1 MRNPSRA
8 TLSGCKICTCNY
20 LKNEYIL
27 DIVNLKRLFL
37 YVLITSV
44 ALSALIGIGV
54 LLFGNFG
61 EFETRILMSTLIVTT
76 VSVLGLACGACI
88 EAGKGRAIPFAGIVF
103 SIASGVLWMVMLW
116 SPFEQRNDTFIHSL
130 MTVTILAL
138 ACAHVSLLSL
148 ATLERRFAWSIIAV
162 HVFVWSLAGL
172 TIFVIWAHI
181 DPSQNMIARVMGV
194 LSIVI
199 AALTVV
205 TPVFH
210 KLSRSDDDTAKIDA
224 EIEQLKEKIA
234 ELENRRASLSQS
246 E

>member
-1 MRNPSRA
+1 M
-8 TLSGCKICTCNY
+8 
-20 LKNEYIL
+20 
-27 DIVNLKRLFL
+27 NLKRLFL
-37 YVLITSV
+37 YVLIASV
-44 ALSALIGIGV
+44 AVSALIGIGV

-76 VSVLGLACGACI
+76 VSVLGLACGACL
-88 EAGKGRAIPFAGIVF
+88 EARRARIIPLAGIVF
-103 SIASGVLWMVMLW
+103 SVASGLLWMIMLW
-116 SPFEQRNDTFIHSL
+116 SSFEQRNATFIHSL

-148 ATLERRFAWSIIAV
+148 ATLDRRFRWSLIAV
-162 HVFVWSLAGL
+162 HIFVWSLAGL

-181 DPSQNMIARVMGV
+181 DPSDNMIARVMGV

-210 KLSRSDDDTAKIDA
+210 KLSSSGDDAARIDA
-224 EIEQLKEKIA
+224 EIERLRERIA
-234 ELENRRASLSQS
+234 ELEERKRSFTQTS
-246 E
+246 